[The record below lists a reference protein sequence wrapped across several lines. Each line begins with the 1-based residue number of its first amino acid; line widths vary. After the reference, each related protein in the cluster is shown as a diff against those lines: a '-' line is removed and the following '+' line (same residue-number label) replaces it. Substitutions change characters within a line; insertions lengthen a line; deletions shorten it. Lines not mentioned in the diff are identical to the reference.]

1 MNILR
6 RNLKKIIAVLCLGV
20 MFLLSGLFFAGC
32 GGSDLENL
40 TLSANHTSISLY
52 KGETKDV
59 QFTIGN
65 YNDSIDNGLSFSLV
79 DSTSSTNSSE
89 HVDLKVVS
97 QQGATTTVQLT
108 GLSGGSTT
116 LVAMTNEGSKTCK
129 VNIEVLQYS
138 SSIALKNNLALYVS
152 KNQAF
157 VPGSDMFDF
166 DNNSTEKN
174 LTFHFA
180 NNVESVGDNNRF
192 AKVALDESN
201 TLHFYYESG
210 EENTEIESTNL
221 AYDGQT
227 FSAFARYNYYE
238 YVDGN
243 REERTIVVPFSFCAL
258 QGFEE
263 NSIIVEGADIVEGA
277 EGDEVTLI
285 VNSRNE
291 DDRTAKLNVKIP
303 YSAINPTIADSLEN
317 SYVRFEYSV
326 DDSSVLSVEKSN
338 ESFENQMINFDLT
351 LTSSTMISQETNLK
365 LKIYYYVDGKSFD
378 NGENS
383 VCQTK
388 NIVVDLN
395 VAPMN
400 ITVNGITNDAE
411 EKPTYQLYNYY
422 YGSTGGVQLDVKVYE
437 PNSDYQGVK
446 VLFDSSKVQ
455 LLHKGDSL
463 TNGEIIQKEDIVEPI
478 TLRGAIN
485 GEAIEGEVT
494 GEVTFEVVSEYT
506 EANINYKVKYS
517 VTNGARELTFADESF
532 NYQNNS
538 ANTGVFL
545 SLKGGTQQF
554 SGLLV
559 DQPFSNAN
567 LTFIEGDV
575 GALSVSYAGMGE
587 QTNGKYPLIFNLT
600 PRMIGDATYSV
611 TLDNG
616 VTKRITFRVID
627 TFDDLSLV
635 LNTSQSVGVQSYE
648 IVENAEYDVAM
659 NLILKNEADKN
670 GVINYS
676 SNAYLSLIS
685 STVDTFSR
693 IDYTTTDLVN
703 ISRNINQNSFTRN
716 INQNSFTIGVN
727 SFGTANINFEV
738 FGVSVEGFKKIDN
751 FKKTALVNLV
761 SYVPVSSFN
770 MANSQTD
777 SYATVVDL
785 FVGNSVTNSSLQT
798 VSFSEV
804 VLPNIAY
811 GFYNPI
817 LQQFENENYSSEFI
831 YWTLNGASIFKQ
843 VDGSWQISDTMI
855 YDPTASSN
863 VYRIGESATEYYGTF
878 DTASKSF
885 SVNRSLNRT
894 FSVTLY
900 ATLRQYGETRHF
912 AVTINGVSYD
922 NVTGISANLKEMVFS
937 VQKMDYQFGVYLNPF
952 TATDTDIT
960 IKYVS
965 QNSGK
970 ALINESD
977 IIKTETSKGIYI
989 ISVSLNRG
997 ILNESG
1003 GTFAGELQII
1013 PNSWINAGAVLP
1025 SYQNSILRIAVSYAN
1040 GSTENRYILQTAQDI
1055 LAIGSSAEA
1064 MRSHYKLSTTIDVS
1078 SIANQLPL
1086 GKGMGV
1092 KGSDLAF
1099 TGSIIGE
1106 KDARIVGISIEN
1118 GTQNYGLF
1126 AILGEGSS
1134 ISGITF
1140 EGQIN
1145 ISNISSATDIDYV
1158 NIGLLA
1164 GESSAELKNVSATIY
1179 TSKVNVT
1186 SSQNVN
1192 IGGLVGVNKGK
1203 IISPNVL
1210 FDGYLDVS
1218 SSNDSIYVGGI
1229 AGENSGDISGIDGE
1243 NSGDISETE
1252 KDSSKYGYSAY
1263 SVYALIRVT
1272 NLSSFD
1278 ENTFKSSNL
1287 KGTAG
1292 SVAGKS
1298 SGTLTILLAGGDIW
1312 SKNAGG
1318 LVGEMVGGS
1327 LSTATTRTFVRGTTI
1342 GLIVSSYNSG
1352 SIVSITVE
1360 AIDNGVFLSEKAS
1373 MGVLYSSSKLAET
1386 NFDLDYK
1393 NLSYN
1398 SLTFNKIFLGTA
1410 LSDISGIPLGY
1421 LTNGTA
1427 SSYVERGLVELEAG
1441 LNEIVISRLSLL
1453 EYYGNFIVVDDSD
1466 LATVTNRANFNE
1478 QTTSFSV
1485 TPNEESGF
1493 MQLHCD
1499 DCDETNCTCENIV
1512 YFAYYFDAVGYYNNG
1527 EYVTNNMTA
1536 VQNSLDV
1543 LNRLKPGDALYPF
1556 SVVGDDVTIKSTSP
1570 IVEISPSN
1578 EIYIKGTGLAQIEVY
1593 SLRNENNKQTIYLY
1607 IINYFNYYAYKENI
1621 EAGIFKLN
1629 GISLGGDATLN
1640 VYTQKGLNIDVEPVY
1655 SLTRETFGEGKV
1667 LAYGLSDSSSFSIS
1681 TTGQVLLNNQLIQ
1694 LATMNDFEIGLIDS
1708 SLTYGNYELT
1718 SQGIRFTK
1726 KPGVTLGDSAKDTF
1740 GLSASIFTSLNQK
1753 TYSLLIMSLD
1763 EITLNYK
1770 EGAKAIYSN
1779 FDSYTISS
1787 SHSIKDEV
1795 EIDSDEKNDELVIK
1809 IYDSQNV
1816 PILIES
1822 TESVTDGS
1830 TETLLSNPLS
1840 DLFDVKATNN
1850 ETNSLKFNVEIRVD
1864 TNSTA
1869 FENRFTNNI
1878 YGTYTVKYY
1887 AVSNGEEVAKEVK
1900 LTLVKN
1906 SVDVIVASNYP
1917 EMSDLSQESDKVVPG
1932 AYGLLSVS
1940 ISPVDADFESISI
1953 QNASKN
1959 SLEGSA
1965 TADFSAGTLS
1975 IDDGQIVFE
1984 PITYVVVDGGIKIR
1998 QSDLAN
2004 ETFNGQIYVRYIFS
2018 NKSVIDGTSVGIVIT
2033 AEQDG
2038 GNYYKQFDYTL
2049 LRKDAVSIEIDGYPY
2064 KDQVARGVEYK
2075 LDVKNE
2081 GYDSSTLSVLSSDP
2095 SIATIELRD
2104 DGYYLVM
2111 TNDEI
2116 TDYAENGGK
2125 DFTLTVS
2132 ASKLDEFGQTSETSA
2147 TLQLT
2152 MLEYVINRLPN
2163 AEDEDLIEGMNGGVV
2178 TSAVGERTELSFNFD
2193 EMLEYNPSNQSVL
2206 NKLSV
2211 FIESLKENGSWT
2223 YYTDLNANNNEG
2235 VQIYPTP
2242 LQKDRSTK
2250 STVTTTD
2257 SISTRYLSTSGYSF
2271 TTYVAHDPTNRHYF
2285 FSYSGQYK
2293 VQSGQ
2298 YVWTERVGGGY
2309 PEGYEVIDVEIDVYS
2324 FLRGSEESPNP
2335 ITTYEEFLNM
2345 TAGGHYILLNDI
2357 VVPSEDFVP
2366 LNTEIATFDG
2376 NNHYFIFDSPVY
2388 QLGSVDVAGL
2398 FGSVGPS
2405 TFIKNV
2411 KVRIGG
2417 ETNKAVTFN
2426 SSATTTA
2433 SIGVVAGVNNG
2444 SIYNAQVEMASGAK
2458 LFVTFDSDPSTSGFY
2473 FGGIVGQ
2480 NSGYLTNSLSKVN
2493 VQSVITIGGVVGQ
2506 NSNIIASTAF
2516 KEGMLVS
2523 TSIYLDVF
2531 STSGFVGENTLNG
2544 KILTS
2549 FTSGYVSST
2558 RPYSLQTENGKTSM
2572 ISSSVS
2578 ASSFVFNNEGEIADC
2593 YSNLPIQSGG
2603 MSAGFAFYNS
2613 GSISRSFSTSF
2624 IVRDSSA
2631 NDYIFASD
2639 IVSGKFVD
2647 CYYIKGNEINNSLLI
2662 PTLEGVL
2669 PLNFD
2674 TSNTD
2679 SIINEFANLEE
2690 KFSSYGYSTT
2700 PSYNSVWFYS
2710 SGQTSNLFNG
2720 MQFAGG
2726 RLELVSANMIS
2737 NGQRINTG
2745 MTTSPNG
2752 EITYHYETAPSSPA
2766 DGSAFNPFVIHS
2778 PETMESYMSNSS
2790 NILTGYYRLACEIDY
2805 SSMPGDYSNL
2815 YNKSL
2820 KGSFD
2825 GNGMTIRGIRITSN
2839 KVIDYAGLFSEISGS
2854 SVNFASVSNL
2864 IIIPEVVNF
2873 SNVNAVGCLAGTVR
2887 NANVF
2892 NISVKGVKSEDESEN
2907 TTEDIVTVSGK
2918 NVVGGVIGYATENF
2932 NIKNIDAYVGS
2943 FASYVPS
2950 TDDTNDIVSSTIDK
2964 LSYGGGIIGYAGGIG
2979 KISNVTLYRGAVN
2992 VFADKAGLAFGGIA
3006 SQVSADHVS
3015 LNINSAMKIKAH
3027 SYGGIVVGELKG
3039 TLTNAYV
3046 YGTDEN
3052 LEIFDLKPYVA
3063 TAVGGVVGLASDKA
3077 KLDYI
3082 YMGQSFSI
3090 QNQASASVSVNTI
3103 SYVGGVVGAVSGG
3116 AISIS
3121 RTLVDASITA
3131 RNILGGVIGEVRY
3144 VENGGT
3150 SVELNEIAVKEGV
3163 LRVEGQNAS
3172 PVLGGIVGRIASN
3185 EEGVNANL
3193 TRLNITNS
3201 YVWSNMEL
3209 DVYTYSVPV
3218 TANVGALI
3226 GGAETRNI
3234 SLDSIYSTSLYDI
3247 SIRDLSQS
3255 GSERQVVRKSTVGPG
3270 GILEYTPNSYIYAGE
3285 EQTSNDNSIGG
3296 FFYENSFKGILNE
3309 ENVKNVYNSAIW
3321 NFDDSGTESQYNKYD
3336 YLTQGFTTIT
3346 ILKGNTQFV
3355 INQNELG
3362 KSLYD
3367 YNVTNLSET
3376 ESYLDRLNLEAYYGM
3391 FMTLSADVLDNYI
3404 SKDILS
3410 SYGNNLSGLCSLL
3423 GVESED
3429 KNINTNISLND
3440 LEDDYYEFV
3449 GYTDNGTTI
3458 TLNFKKSEISDLC
3471 DLLGVES
3478 EGKNINTNIPLND
3491 LEKGY
3496 CKFVGYTD
3504 DNTTKTRTLNFEKCD
3519 DIIWTASSTAF
3530 STLAFEEN
3538 MKI

>member
-157 VPGSDMFDF
+157 VPGNDMFDF

-192 AKVALDESN
+192 AKVTLDESN

-326 DDSSVLSVEKSN
+326 DNSSVLSVEKSN

-351 LTSSTMISQETNLK
+351 LTSSTTISQETNLK
-365 LKIYYYVDGKSFD
+365 IKIYYYVDGKSFD
-378 NGENS
+378 GGDFS

-388 NIVVDLN
+388 DIVVDLN
-395 VAPMN
+395 VAPTN
-400 ITVNGITNDAE
+400 ITVNGIVNDADS
-411 EKPTYQLYNYY
+411 PTYQLYNYY
-422 YGSTGGVQLDVKVYE
+422 SGSANGVQLDVRVYE

-446 VLFDSSKVQ
+446 VVFNTNEIQ
-455 LLHKGDSL
+455 LLHKGRFL
-463 TNGEIIQKEDIVEPI
+463 TNDAIIQKEDIDEPI
-478 TLRGAIN
+478 ILRGVTDL
-485 GEAIEGEVT
+485 GENNSIT
-494 GEVTFEVVSEYT
+494 GSIQLVVVSDYIETNAVDYSVNYEVRKGPQDLSFT
-506 EANINYKVKYS
+506 DEGFNYK
-517 VTNGARELTFADESF
+517 NG
-532 NYQNNS
+532 S

-554 SGLLV
+554 SGLLA

-575 GALSVSYAGMGE
+575 GALSVSYAGMGAE
-587 QTNGKYPLIFNLT
+587 TDGKYPLIFNLT
-600 PRMIGDATYSV
+600 PRMVGNATYSV

-627 TFDDLSLV
+627 TFDDLSLL

-648 IVENAEYDVAM
+648 IVENDGYDVAM
-659 NLILKNEADKN
+659 NLILKNQADLN
-670 GVINYS
+670 GTINYS
-676 SNAYLSLIS
+676 SKAHLSLIS
-685 STVDTFSR
+685 STVDMFSR

-703 ISRNINQNSFTRN
+703 ISRNIDQNSFT
-716 INQNSFTIGVN
+716 QNSFTIGVN

-738 FGVSVEGFKKIDN
+738 FGVSVDSFKKIDN
-751 FKKTALVNLV
+751 FSRSALINLV

-770 MANSQTD
+770 MTNSQTD

-843 VDGSWQISDTMI
+843 VDGSWQMSDTMI

-989 ISVSLNRG
+989 ISVSLNRD

-1055 LAIGSSAEA
+1055 LAIGNNAQA

-1092 KGSDLAF
+1092 NGSDLAF
-1099 TGSIIGE
+1099 TGSIAGE

-1145 ISNISSATDIDYV
+1145 ISNISSATDIDCV

-1179 TSKVNVT
+1179 TSKVNVS

-1218 SSNDSIYVGGI
+1218 SSYDSIYVGGI

-1263 SVYALIRVT
+1263 SVYSLIRVT

-1298 SGTLTILLAGGDIW
+1298 SGTLTSLLAGGDIW
-1312 SKNAGG
+1312 AKNAGG
-1318 LVGEMVGGS
+1318 LVGEMVEGS
-1327 LSTATTRTFVRGTTI
+1327 LSTSTTRTFVRGTTI

-1360 AIDNGVFLSEKAS
+1360 AIDNGEFLSEKAS
-1373 MGVLYSSSKLAET
+1373 MGVLYSSIKLDENNFTINFET
-1386 NFDLDYK
+1386 SSDTTSSDTQLLFD
-1393 NLSYN
+1393 
-1398 SLTFNKIFLGTA
+1398 KIFLGTA
-1410 LSDISGIPLGY
+1410 LSDTSGIPSGY
-1421 LTNGTA
+1421 LTNNTA
-1427 SSYVERGLVELEAG
+1427 SSYVERGLVELEDG

-1499 DCDETNCTCENIV
+1499 DCNETNCTCENIV
-1512 YFAYYFDAVGYYNNG
+1512 YFAYYFDAIGYYNNG

-1593 SLRNENNKQTIYLY
+1593 SLRNENKKQTIYLY
-1607 IINYFNYYAYKENI
+1607 IINYFNYYAYKEDV

-1740 GLSASIFTSLNQK
+1740 GLSVSISTSLNQK

-1795 EIDSDEKNDELVIK
+1795 EIDSDEENDELVIK

-1816 PILIES
+1816 PILIKS

-1830 TETLLSNPLS
+1830 TEILPPNPLS
-1840 DLFDVKATNN
+1840 DLFDVKANN
-1850 ETNSLKFNVEIRVD
+1850 EENQLKFNVEIRVD

-2116 TDYAENGGK
+2116 TDYDENGGK

-2163 AEDEDLIEGMNGGVV
+2163 SEDEDLIEGMNGGVV

-2242 LQKDRSTK
+2242 LQKDKSTK

-2298 YVWTERVGGGY
+2298 YVWTERVGG
-2309 PEGYEVIDVEIDVYS
+2309 EGYEVIDVEIDVYS

-2979 KISNVTLYRGAVN
+2979 KISNVTLNRGAVN

-3185 EEGVNANL
+3185 EEGANANL

-3255 GSERQVVRKSTVGPG
+3255 GSERQVVRKSKVGSG

-3346 ILKGNTQFV
+3346 ILKGNTQFI

-3391 FMTLSADVLDNYI
+3391 FMTLSADDLQHYE
-3404 SKDILS
+3404 
-3410 SYGNNLSGLCSLL
+3410 NNLGDLFALL
-3423 GVESED
+3423 GIDAPTGESS
-3429 KNINTNISLND
+3429 TNISLGN
-3440 LEDDYYEFV
+3440 LSQKDYY
-3449 GYTDNGTTI
+3449 
-3458 TLNFKKSEISDLC
+3458 
-3471 DLLGVES
+3471 
-3478 EGKNINTNIPLND
+3478 
-3491 LEKGY
+3491 
-3496 CKFVGYTD
+3496 KFVGFTD
-3504 DNTTKTRTLNFEKCD
+3504 SKTESNKTKRTLNFEKCD
-3519 DIIWTASSTAF
+3519 DIIWIASSTAF
-3530 STLAFEEN
+3530 STLAFEAN

>member
-1 MNILR
+1 MSSLK
-6 RNLKKIIAVLCLGV
+6 RNLKKIMAVLCLGV
-20 MFLLSGLFFAGC
+20 MFLLSSLFFAGC
-32 GGSDLENL
+32 GGSDVENL
-40 TLSANHTSISLY
+40 SLSANYTSISLY
-52 KGETKDV
+52 KGETKNL

-65 YNDSIDNGLSFSLV
+65 YKDGIDNGISFSLV
-79 DSTSSTNSSE
+79 DTASSTSSSE
-89 HVDLKVVS
+89 HVSLNVVS
-97 QQGATTTVQLT
+97 QQDAVTTVQLT

-116 LVAMTNEGSKTCK
+116 LIAMTNEGSKTCK
-129 VNIEVLQYS
+129 VDIEVLQYS
-138 SSIALKNNLALYVS
+138 SSITLKNDVALYVS

-157 VPGSDMFDF
+157 EPSSNMFNF
-166 DNNSTEKN
+166 DDNSTEKN

-180 NNVESVGDNNRF
+180 DKVENVGDNNRF
-192 AKVALDESN
+192 AKVTLGKN
-201 TLHFYYESG
+201 NVLHFYYENG
-210 EENTEIESTNL
+210 EENTEIEATNL
-221 AYDGQT
+221 AFDGQS

-243 REERTIVVPFSFCAL
+243 REERTIVVPFSFSAL
-258 QGFEE
+258 EGFEE
-263 NSIIVEGADIVEGA
+263 NPIIVEGANGN
-277 EGDEVTLI
+277 EVDLI
-285 VNSRNE
+285 VNSKN
-291 DDRTAKLNVKIP
+291 DDKRQASLKVTIP
-303 YSAINPTIADSLEN
+303 YSAINPTIAGGLAN
-317 SYVRFEYSV
+317 SYVKVEYLA
-326 DDSSVLSVEKSN
+326 DDSSVLSVEKKNETYNASN
-338 ESFENQMINFDLT
+338 KTVSFELI
-351 LTSSTMISQETNLK
+351 LTSSTTISQETNLK
-365 LKIYYYVDGKSFD
+365 IKIYYYVDGKSFD
-378 NGENS
+378 GGESS
-383 VCQTK
+383 VCKTK

-400 ITVNGITNDAE
+400 ITVNGITNDA

-463 TNGEIIQKEDIVEPI
+463 TNGAIIQKEDIVEPI

-485 GEAIEGEVT
+485 GDISKGEVQF
-494 GEVTFEVVSEYT
+494 VVVSDYI
-506 EANINYKVKYS
+506 EANTLEYS
-517 VTNGARELTFADESF
+517 VIYEVKQGPKELSFTDESF
-532 NYQNNS
+532 NYQQNS

-554 SGLLV
+554 SGLLA

-600 PRMIGDATYSV
+600 PRMVGDATYSV
-611 TLDNG
+611 ALDNG

-693 IDYTTTDLVN
+693 IDYYATDLTN
-703 ISRNINQNSFTRN
+703 ISRNVDQT
-716 INQNSFTIGVN
+716 SFTIGVN

-777 SYATVVDL
+777 SYATVVEL
-785 FVGNSVTNSSLQT
+785 FVGDSVTDQNLQS

-804 VLPNIAY
+804 VSPSFSY
-811 GFYNPI
+811 GFYDPVEE
-817 LQQFENENYSSEFI
+817 QFKTENYSSQFI

-843 VDGSWQISDTMI
+843 VGGSWQISNTMI
-855 YDPTASSN
+855 YDPNASSN

-885 SVNRSLNRT
+885 SVNRSLNRA

-912 AVTINGVSYD
+912 AVTIKGSSYD
-922 NVTGISANLKEMVFS
+922 NVTGISANLEKMVFS
-937 VQKMDYQFGVYLNPF
+937 AQKMDYQFGVYLNPF

-965 QNSGK
+965 QNGTV
-970 ALINESD
+970 LINESD

-989 ISVSLNRG
+989 ISVSLNKDV
-997 ILNESG
+997 LTESG

-1040 GSTENRYILQTAQDI
+1040 GSQENPYVLQSVQDI

-1064 MRSHYKLSTTIDVS
+1064 MRSHYILSTTIDVS

-1086 GKGMGV
+1086 GKGMGDN
-1092 KGSDLAF
+1092 GSDLAF

-1106 KDARIVGISIEN
+1106 EDARIVGISIEN

-1126 AILGEGSS
+1126 DKLGEGSS

-1164 GESSAELKNVSATIY
+1164 GESSAKLENVSATIY
-1179 TSKVNVT
+1179 TSKVNVQ

-1210 FDGYLDVS
+1210 FDSYLDVNVVA
-1218 SSNDSIYVGGI
+1218 SNENVYVGGI

-1263 SVYALIRVT
+1263 SVYTLIRVT

-1298 SGTLTILLAGGDIW
+1298 SGTLTSLLAGGDIW
-1312 SKNAGG
+1312 AKNAGG
-1318 LVGEMVGGS
+1318 LVGEMVKGS

-1352 SIVSITVE
+1352 SIGSITVE
-1360 AIDNGVFLSEKAS
+1360 AIDNGKFLSEKAS
-1373 MGVLYSSSKLAET
+1373 MGVLYSSSKLDENNFTINFET
-1386 NFDLDYK
+1386 SSGTTSSDTQLLFD
-1393 NLSYN
+1393 
-1398 SLTFNKIFLGTA
+1398 KIFLGTA
-1410 LSDISGIPLGY
+1410 LSDTSGIPSGY

-1427 SSYVERGLVELEAG
+1427 SSYVERGLVEPEDG

-1466 LATVTNRANFNE
+1466 LPTVTNRANFNK

-1485 TPNEESGF
+1485 TPNEESEF

-1499 DCDETNCTCENIV
+1499 ACAETNCTCENIV
-1512 YFAYYFDAVGYYNNG
+1512 YFAYYFDAVGYYLNG
-1527 EYVTNNMTA
+1527 EYVTGNLTDA
-1536 VQNSLDV
+1536 QNSLDV
-1543 LNRLKPGDALYPF
+1543 LNRLKPDDALYPF
-1556 SVVGDDVTIKSTSP
+1556 SIVGDDVSLKSNSS

-1607 IINYFNYYAYKENI
+1607 IINYFNYYAYKNDI

-1694 LATMNDFEIGLIDS
+1694 LATMNDFKIGLNDS

-1726 KPGVTLGDSAKDTF
+1726 KPGVKLDDSASDSF
-1740 GLSASIFTSLNQK
+1740 GLSASISTSLNQK

-1779 FDSYTISS
+1779 LDSYTISS

-1795 EIDSDEKNDELVIK
+1795 EIDSDEENDELVIK

-1822 TESVTDGS
+1822 TERVTDGS
-1830 TETLLSNPLS
+1830 TETLLSKVNTDGSTDTLPSNPLS
-1840 DLFDVKATNN
+1840 DLFDVKANN

-1932 AYGLLSVS
+1932 TYGLLSVS
-1940 ISPVDADFESISI
+1940 ISPVDADFDSILI

-1975 IDDGQIVFE
+1975 INDGQIVFE

-2018 NKSVIDGTSVGIVIT
+2018 NKSVIDGTSVGIVVT

-2081 GYDSSTLSVLSSDP
+2081 GYDSSTLNVLSSDP

-2104 DGYYLVM
+2104 DGYYLIM

-2116 TDYAENGGK
+2116 TDYATDGGK

-2147 TLQLT
+2147 TLHLT

-2211 FIESLKENGSWT
+2211 FIESLKANGIWT

-2242 LQKDRSTK
+2242 LQKDKSTK
-2250 STVTTTD
+2250 SRVTTTD
-2257 SISTRYLSTSGYSF
+2257 SISTRYLSTSGFSF
-2271 TTYVAHDPTNRHYF
+2271 TTNVAHDPTNRHYF

-2298 YVWTERVGGGY
+2298 YVWTEKVGDNY

-2357 VVPSEDFVP
+2357 NVPSDAFVP

-2376 NNHYFIFDSPVY
+2376 NNYYFIFDSSVY
-2388 QLGSVDVAGL
+2388 QLGSGDVAGL
-2398 FGSVGPS
+2398 FGNVGPS

-2444 SIYNAQVEMASGAK
+2444 AIYNAQVEMASGAK

-2516 KEGMLVS
+2516 KEGTLVS

-2549 FTSGYVSST
+2549 FTSGYVSNS

-2613 GSISRSFSTSF
+2613 GTISRSFSTSY
-2624 IVRDSSA
+2624 IIRDSSA

-2639 IVSGKFVD
+2639 IVAGKFVD
-2647 CYYIKGNEINNSLLI
+2647 CYYIRGEKINNSLLI
-2662 PTLEGVL
+2662 PTLEGVSQL
-2669 PLNFD
+2669 KYNSGSGD
-2674 TSNTD
+2674 NA
-2679 SIINEFANLEE
+2679 INEFSNLAE
-2690 KFSSYGYSTT
+2690 KFSSYGYTTT

-2710 SGQTSNLFNG
+2710 SGRTSNLFNG
-2720 MQFAGG
+2720 QEFAGG
-2726 RLELVSANMIS
+2726 RLELVSANIQS
-2737 NGQRINTG
+2737 VGQRVNTG
-2745 MTTSPNG
+2745 MTTSADG
-2752 EITYHYETAPSSPA
+2752 AITYHYETAPSSPA
-2766 DGSAFNPFVIHS
+2766 DGSVFNPYVIHS
-2778 PETMESYMSNSS
+2778 PETMESYMSNPN
-2790 NILTGYYRLACEIDY
+2790 NILTGYYRIACDIDY
-2805 SSMPGDYSNL
+2805 SSMPGDYFKL
-2815 YNKSL
+2815 YNKSV
-2820 KGSFD
+2820 KGSID
-2825 GNGMTIRGIRITSN
+2825 GNGMTVSGIRITSN
-2839 KVIDYAGLFSEISGS
+2839 DVLSSAGLFSEISGT

-2864 IIIPEVVNF
+2864 VIIPEVANF
-2873 SNVNAVGCLAGTVR
+2873 ANANSVGCLAGTVR

-2892 NISVKGVKSEDESEN
+2892 NITVKGTKSGDAGED
-2907 TTEDIVTVSGK
+2907 TTDEIVTVSGK
-2918 NVVGGVIGYATENF
+2918 NVVGGVIGYVSDNF
-2932 NIKNIDAYVGS
+2932 SIKNIDAFVGA
-2943 FASYVPS
+2943 FASYVTEKS
-2950 TDDTNDIVSSTIDK
+2950 DTNDILSSSIDK
-2964 LSYGGGIIGYAGGIG
+2964 VSFGGGIFGYVGGIG
-2979 KISNVTLYRGAVN
+2979 TISNVSINRGAVN
-2992 VFADKAGLAFGGIA
+2992 VFADKAGLAFGGIG
-3006 SQVSADHVS
+3006 SQTSVDNVS
-3015 LNINSAMKIKAH
+3015 LTINSAMKIKAH
-3027 SYGGIVVGELKG
+3027 SYGGIVCGELKG
-3039 TLTNAYV
+3039 SLSNVYV
-3046 YGTDEN
+3046 YGIDEN
-3052 LEIFDLKPYVA
+3052 FEIFDLKPYIA
-3063 TAVGGVVGLASDKA
+3063 TAVGGVAGLASDKA
-3077 KLDYI
+3077 KLDSI

-3090 QNQASASVSVNTI
+3090 QNQTSASVSVNTV
-3103 SYVGGVVGAVSGG
+3103 SYVGGILGVVNGGTISVSKV
-3116 AISIS
+3116 I
-3121 RTLVDASITA
+3121 VDASITA
-3131 RNILGGVIGEVRY
+3131 RNILGGIIGQINY
-3144 VENGGT
+3144 VEGGT
-3150 SVELNEIAVKEGV
+3150 SVELSEIAVKEGV
-3163 LRVEGQNAS
+3163 LRVEGQNSS
-3172 PVLGGIVGRIASN
+3172 PVLGGMVGKVGVDENGSSLTKLSIA
-3185 EEGVNANL
+3185 
-3193 TRLNITNS
+3193 NS
-3201 YVWSNMEL
+3201 YVWADLEL
-3209 DVYTYSVPV
+3209 EVYTYSIPI
-3218 TANVGALI
+3218 TANVGAI
-3226 GGAETRNI
+3226 VGGAQKAQI
-3234 SLDSIYSTSLYDI
+3234 SLDSIYSTTLYDI
-3247 SIRDLSQS
+3247 SMRDLSQS
-3255 GSERQVVRKSTVGPG
+3255 GSERQVVRKSTVGSG
-3270 GILEYTPNSYIYAGE
+3270 GILEYTPNAYIYAGE
-3285 EQTSNDNSIGG
+3285 EQTSTENSIGG
-3296 FFYENSFKGILNE
+3296 FTYANAFKSDLGSIT
-3309 ENVKNVYNSAIW
+3309 VKNVFNSAIW
-3321 NFDDSGTESQYNKYD
+3321 NFDDSGTESKYNKYD

-3346 ILKGNTQFV
+3346 ILKGDTQFV

-3391 FMTLSADVLDNYI
+3391 FMTLDGGVLKGYENEELGDLFALLGIDVPTEGD
-3404 SKDILS
+3404 LS
-3410 SYGNNLSGLCSLL
+3410 INLSFDSL
-3423 GVESED
+3423 SE
-3429 KNINTNISLND
+3429 KA
-3440 LEDDYYEFV
+3440 YY
-3449 GYTDNGTTI
+3449 
-3458 TLNFKKSEISDLC
+3458 
-3471 DLLGVES
+3471 
-3478 EGKNINTNIPLND
+3478 
-3491 LEKGY
+3491 
-3496 CKFVGYTD
+3496 KFVGFTD
-3504 DNTTKTRTLNFEKCD
+3504 SKTESNKTKRTLNFEKCD

>member
-1 MNILR
+1 MSSLK
-6 RNLKKIIAVLCLGV
+6 RNLKKIMAVLCLGV
-20 MFLLSGLFFAGC
+20 MFLLSSLFFAGC
-32 GGSDLENL
+32 SGSDVENL
-40 TLSANHTSISLY
+40 SLSANYTSISLY
-52 KGETKDV
+52 KGETKNL

-65 YNDSIDNGLSFSLV
+65 YKDGIDNGISFSLV
-79 DSTSSTNSSE
+79 DSASSTSNSE
-89 HVDLKVVS
+89 HVSLKVVS
-97 QQGATTTVQLT
+97 QQDAVTTVQLT

-116 LVAMTNEGSKTCK
+116 LIAMTKEGSKTCK
-129 VNIEVLQYS
+129 VDIEVLQYS
-138 SSIALKNNLALYVS
+138 SSITLKNDVALYVS

-157 VPGSDMFDF
+157 EPSSNMFNF
-166 DNNSTEKN
+166 DDNSTEKD

-180 NNVESVGDNNRF
+180 DKVENVGDNNRF
-192 AKVALDESN
+192 AKVTLDEN
-201 TLHFYYESG
+201 NVLHFYYENG
-210 EENTEIESTNL
+210 DENTEIEATNL
-221 AYDGQT
+221 AFDGQT

-351 LTSSTMISQETNLK
+351 LTSSTTISQETNLK
-365 LKIYYYVDGKSFD
+365 IKIYYYVDGKSFD
-378 NGENS
+378 EGESS

-400 ITVNGITNDAE
+400 ITVNGITNDA

-455 LLHKGDSL
+455 LLHKGVSL

-485 GEAIEGEVT
+485 GETIE

-554 SGLLV
+554 SGLLA

-600 PRMIGDATYSV
+600 PRMVGDVTYSV

-693 IDYTTTDLVN
+693 IDYYATDLTN
-703 ISRNINQNSFTRN
+703 ISRNVD
-716 INQNSFTIGVN
+716 QNSFTIGVN
-727 SFGTANINFEV
+727 SFGTANISFEV

-777 SYATVVDL
+777 SYATVVEL
-785 FVGNSVTNSSLQT
+785 FVGDSVTDQNLQS

-804 VLPNIAY
+804 VSPSFSY
-811 GFYNPI
+811 GFYDPVEE
-817 LQQFENENYSSEFI
+817 QFKTENYSSQFI

-843 VDGSWQISDTMI
+843 VGGSWQISSTMI
-855 YDPTASSN
+855 YDPNASSN
-863 VYRIGESATEYYGTF
+863 VYRIGESATEYYGAF

-885 SVNRSLNRT
+885 SVNRSLNRA

-912 AVTINGVSYD
+912 AVTIKGSSYD
-922 NVTGISANLKEMVFS
+922 NVTGISANLEKMVFS
-937 VQKMDYQFGVYLNPF
+937 AQKMDYQFGVYLNPF

-1040 GSTENRYILQTAQDI
+1040 GSQENPYILQSVQDI

-1145 ISNISSATDIDYV
+1145 ISSVTNNV

-1179 TSKVNVT
+1179 TSKVDVT

-1218 SSNDSIYVGGI
+1218 SSDDSIYVGGI
-1229 AGENSGDISGIDGE
+1229 AGENSGDISGINEENSGDISGIDGE

-1263 SVYALIRVT
+1263 SVYSLIRVT

-1298 SGTLTILLAGGDIW
+1298 SGTLTSLLAGGDIW
-1312 SKNAGG
+1312 AKNAGG
-1318 LVGEMVGGS
+1318 LVGEMVEGS

-1410 LSDISGIPLGY
+1410 LSDTSGIPSGY
-1421 LTNGTA
+1421 LTNNTA
-1427 SSYVERGLVELEAG
+1427 SSYVERGLVEPEDG

-1466 LATVTNRANFNE
+1466 LPTVTNRANFNE

-1499 DCDETNCTCENIV
+1499 DCNETNCTCENIV

-1607 IINYFNYYAYKENI
+1607 IINYFNYYAYKEDV

-1694 LATMNDFEIGLIDS
+1694 LATMNDFEIGLNDS

-1753 TYSLLIMSLD
+1753 NYSLLIMSLD

-1795 EIDSDEKNDELVIK
+1795 EIDSDEENDELVIK

-1822 TESVTDGS
+1822 TESVSDGS
-1830 TETLLSNPLS
+1830 TEILSSNPLS
-1840 DLFDVKATNN
+1840 DLFDVKANN
-1850 ETNSLKFNVEIRVD
+1850 EENQLKFNVEIRVD

-1869 FENRFTNNI
+1869 FGNRFTNNI

-1932 AYGLLSVS
+1932 TYGLLSVS
-1940 ISPVDADFESISI
+1940 ISPVDADFDSILI

-1998 QSDLAN
+1998 QSDLVN

-2081 GYDSSTLSVLSSDP
+2081 GYDASTLSVLSSDP

-2116 TDYAENGGK
+2116 TDYDENGGK

-2132 ASKLDEFGQTSETSA
+2132 ASKLDEFGQTSEASS
-2147 TLQLT
+2147 TLDLT

-2163 AEDEDLIEGMNGGVV
+2163 SEDEDLIEGMNGGVV

-2242 LQKDRSTK
+2242 LQKDKSTK
-2250 STVTTTD
+2250 STVTTND
-2257 SISTRYLSTSGYSF
+2257 NISTRYLSTSGFSF
-2271 TTYVAHDPTNRHYF
+2271 TTNVAHDPTNRHYF

-2298 YVWTERVGGGY
+2298 YVWTERVGDGY

-2366 LNTEIATFDG
+2366 LNTEVATFDG
-2376 NNHYFIFDSPVY
+2376 NNYYFIFDSPVY
-2388 QLGSVDVAGL
+2388 QLGAVDAGGL
-2398 FGSVGPS
+2398 FGTIGPN

-2411 KVRIGG
+2411 KIKIGS
-2417 ETNKAVTFN
+2417 EATNSVTFN
-2426 SSATTTA
+2426 SSATSSA
-2433 SIGVVAGVNNG
+2433 FIGVVAGINNG
-2444 SIYNAQVEMASGAK
+2444 AIYNAQVEMASGAK

-2516 KEGMLVS
+2516 KEGTLVS

-2549 FTSGYVSST
+2549 FTSGYVSNS
-2558 RPYSLQTENGKTSM
+2558 RPYSLKTENGKTSM

-2613 GSISRSFSTSF
+2613 GTISRSFSTSY
-2624 IVRDSSA
+2624 IIRDSSA

-2639 IVSGKFVD
+2639 IVAGKFVD
-2647 CYYIKGNEINNSLLI
+2647 CYYIRGEEINNSLLI
-2662 PTLEGVL
+2662 PTLEGVSQL
-2669 PLNFD
+2669 EYNSGNGD
-2674 TSNTD
+2674 NA
-2679 SIINEFANLEE
+2679 INEFSNLAE
-2690 KFSSYGYSTT
+2690 KFSSYGYTTT

-2710 SGQTSNLFNG
+2710 SGRTSNLFNG
-2720 MQFAGG
+2720 SEFAGG
-2726 RLELVSANMIS
+2726 RLELVSANIQS
-2737 NGQRINTG
+2737 VGQRVNTG
-2745 MTTSPNG
+2745 MTTNADG
-2752 EITYHYETAPSSPA
+2752 VITYHYETASSSPA
-2766 DGSAFNPFVIHS
+2766 DGSVFNPYVIHS
-2778 PETMESYMSNSS
+2778 PETMESYMSNPN
-2790 NILTGYYRLACEIDY
+2790 NILTGYYRIARDIDY
-2805 SSMPGDYSNL
+2805 SSMPGDYFNL
-2815 YNKSL
+2815 YNKSV
-2820 KGSFD
+2820 KGSID
-2825 GNGMTIRGIRITSN
+2825 GNGMTVSGIRITSN
-2839 KVIDYAGLFSEISGS
+2839 DVLSSAGLFSEISGT

-2864 IIIPEVVNF
+2864 VIIPEVANF
-2873 SNVNAVGCLAGTVR
+2873 ANANSVGCLAGTVR

-2892 NISVKGVKSEDESEN
+2892 NITVKGTKSGDAGED
-2907 TTEDIVTVSGK
+2907 TTDEIVTVSGK
-2918 NVVGGVIGYATENF
+2918 NVVGGVIGYISDNF
-2932 NIKNIDAYVGS
+2932 SIKNIDAFVGA
-2943 FASYVPS
+2943 FASYVTEKS
-2950 TDDTNDIVSSTIDK
+2950 DTNDILSSSIDK
-2964 LSYGGGIIGYAGGIG
+2964 VSFGGGIFGYVGGIG
-2979 KISNVTLYRGAVN
+2979 TISNVSINRGAVN
-2992 VFADKAGLAFGGIA
+2992 VFADKAGLAFGGIGSQA
-3006 SQVSADHVS
+3006 SVDNVS
-3015 LNINSAMKIKAH
+3015 LTINSAMKIKVH
-3027 SYGGIVVGELKG
+3027 SYGGIVCGELKG
-3039 TLTNAYV
+3039 SLSNAYV
-3046 YGTDEN
+3046 YGIDEN
-3052 LEIFDLKPYVA
+3052 FEIFDLKPYIA
-3063 TAVGGVVGLASDKA
+3063 TAVGGIVGLASDRS
-3077 KLDYI
+3077 KLDSI

-3090 QNQASASVSVNTI
+3090 QNQTSASVSVNTV
-3103 SYVGGVVGAVSGG
+3103 SYVGGIIGVVNGGTISVSKV
-3116 AISIS
+3116 I
-3121 RTLVDASITA
+3121 VDASITA
-3131 RNILGGVIGEVRY
+3131 RNILGGIIGQINY
-3144 VENGGT
+3144 VEGGT
-3150 SVELNEIAVKEGV
+3150 SVELSEIAVKEGV

-3247 SIRDLSQS
+3247 SMRDLSQS
-3255 GSERQVVRKSTVGPG
+3255 GSERQVVRKSEVGPG

-3321 NFDDSGTESQYNKYD
+3321 NFDDNASSGKSDYNKYD

-3346 ILKGNTQFV
+3346 ILKGDTQFV

-3391 FMTLSADVLDNYI
+3391 FMTLDGGDLNKY
-3404 SKDILS
+3404 K
-3410 SYGNNLSGLCSLL
+3410 NNLDDLFALL
-3423 GVESED
+3423 GIDVPTGESS
-3429 KNINTNISLND
+3429 INISLGN
-3440 LEDDYYEFV
+3440 LSKGDYY
-3449 GYTDNGTTI
+3449 
-3458 TLNFKKSEISDLC
+3458 
-3471 DLLGVES
+3471 
-3478 EGKNINTNIPLND
+3478 
-3491 LEKGY
+3491 
-3496 CKFVGYTD
+3496 KFVGFTD
-3504 DNTTKTRTLNFEKCD
+3504 SKIENNKTKRTLNFEKCD
-3519 DIIWTASSTAF
+3519 NIIWTASSTAF
-3530 STLAFEEN
+3530 STLAFEAN